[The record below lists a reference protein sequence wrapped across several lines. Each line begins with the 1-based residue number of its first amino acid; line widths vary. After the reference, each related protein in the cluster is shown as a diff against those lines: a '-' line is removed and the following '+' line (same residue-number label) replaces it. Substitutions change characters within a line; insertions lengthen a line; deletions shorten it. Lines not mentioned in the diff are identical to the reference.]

1 VLNGSLKMSVGK
13 RMFQGKRYVT
23 NGRRQPIRRPH
34 YPRFRSVLPGW
45 IPNLITSRN
54 VRNPL
59 STSLALVLLL
69 ASCSGPG
76 YYLQAIS
83 GQWKLMHARQD
94 VQSLLDNPG
103 TNPELVQTLQT
114 AEQIMAFASDELGL
128 TTKDSYTS
136 YVEIDGN
143 ALVWNVVTTEE
154 FSLEAKKWCFLVAGC
169 VPYRG
174 FFNQNK
180 AEKSA
185 IRLRNKGM
193 DVIVA
198 PAAAYSTLGWFSD
211 PLLSTMFSGSDTR
224 LAAYLFHELAHQRLY
239 LKDDGQFN
247 EGYASFVEQSGL
259 QAWLISK
266 QQQQELLNWQQAK
279 NARKDFSLLV
289 AGLRD
294 ELIDVYQSGQS
305 DADKRQLKIAAFD
318 RFSQSYEQLSKNS
331 WQGRRYY
338 ASWFEEPLNNAR
350 LALFSTYAGSDCA
363 FQSLLD
369 QASGDIQEFHRL
381 AEQKSR
387 APKDERQQW
396 LKQPCAS
403 IQPETGG

>member
-1 VLNGSLKMSVGK
+1 MIIRALSCISLS
-13 RMFQGKRYVT
+13 FFLT
-23 NGRRQPIRRPH
+23 
-34 YPRFRSVLPGW
+34 
-45 IPNLITSRN
+45 
-54 VRNPL
+54 
-59 STSLALVLLL
+59 A
-69 ASCSGPG
+69 CSGPA
-76 YYLQAIS
+76 YYLQAIG

-94 VQSLLDNPG
+94 IQLLLDNPD
-103 TNPELVQTLQT
+103 TRSDLKENLQT
-114 AEQIMAFASDELGL
+114 AEQIMAFAADELGL
-128 TTKDSYTS
+128 TAGDSYTS
-136 YVEIDGN
+136 YVDLDAD
-143 ALVWNVVTTEE
+143 ALVWNVVATKE
-154 FSLEAKKWCFLVAGC
+154 FSLQAKRWCFLVAGC

-174 FFNQNK
+174 FFKQNK
-180 AEKSA
+180 AEESA
-185 IRLRNKGM
+185 MNLDKKGM

-279 NARKDFSLLV
+279 NASKDFSLLV
-289 AGLRD
+289 AGLRS
-294 ELIDVYQSGQS
+294 ELIGVYQSDQS
-305 DADKRQLKIAAFD
+305 DADKRQLKVAAFD
-318 RFSQSYEQLSKNS
+318 GFSQTYEQLSKNS

-350 LALFSTYAGSDCA
+350 LALFSTYAGGDCA

-369 QASGDIQEFHRL
+369 QASGDIKEFHRL

-396 LKQPCAS
+396 LKRPCAS
-403 IQPETGG
+403 IQPETGS